1 MTVDLTL
8 PVPPVDAEE
17 RAALAF
23 RPTWRGRLHAYTF
36 FAAIP
41 AGVLL
46 ILDADHAA
54 ARATASIYAAT
65 VLALFG
71 TSAAY
76 HRLARSVRAR
86 RVMRRLDH
94 AMIYLLIAGTYT
106 PICLVALPL
115 AWGIPVLS
123 VVWTGALIGFVLKLT
138 AFNHMKWL
146 GYALYPILGWAAVV
160 AMPVMATHMSGTE
173 LALII
178 AGGVVYSFGLP
189 VLLTRRPDPWPRTFG
204 YHEVW
209 HTCTVVAGACHFA
222 AIGLLVR

>member
-1 MTVDLTL
+1 MTVDLL
-8 PVPPVDAEE
+8 QPDPYVDAEE
-17 RAALAF
+17 LAALAF

-36 FAAIP
+36 LAAIP
-41 AGVLL
+41 ASVAL
-46 ILDADHAA
+46 ILDADHVAGRVTAA
-54 ARATASIYAAT
+54 IYAAT

-76 HRLARSVRAR
+76 HRIASSVRAR

-115 AWGIPVLS
+115 PWGIPVLA
-123 VVWTGALIGFVLKLT
+123 VVWTGAITGFVLKLA
-138 AFNHMKWL
+138 AFNQMKWL

-160 AMPVMATHMSGTE
+160 AMPVMATHMTGVE
-173 LALII
+173 LALIV

-189 VLLTRRPDPWPRTFG
+189 VLMTRRPDPWPQTFG

-209 HTCTVVAGACHFA
+209 HACTVIAGACHFV
-222 AIGLLVR
+222 AIGLLVA